1 MSFRAA
7 KTARNPGGGVR
18 LGMTRGFMRK
28 LCTGNY
34 AAGYALA
41 LAGEANRE
49 ARGCAAGAYPITPQ
63 TEIIEYLRG
72 VEFTKGRIVPVESEH
87 SAMGVCI
94 GASMAGARAFT
105 ASSSNGLSYMTE
117 NIFAAGYYRLPIVLI
132 AVNRTLGPPWNIWV
146 DQGDS
151 LALRDAAW
159 LQFYTESHQDLVDTI
174 LLAFRVAE
182 DSRVLLPAMVAM
194 DGFITSHTQMVVD
207 LPDQKQVD
215 AFLPPCAVPQRLR
228 HDRPATFGGLTWPRE
243 TQAHR
248 REIQEAME
256 RVPAVLAEAIDEFT
270 RIFGRQPAAAI
281 DAEQTSDADVVLIA
295 TNTMAATLRDVVRER
310 RARGERV
317 GMLRIKQFRPFP
329 RAELLNAIGG
339 AKKVGVLDRN
349 HSPGSGGI
357 FGTEV
362 AAALRD
368 RKDVLFQDYIVGIGG
383 GDVTPAVLSD
393 IVTDLGNRNE
403 SSEPMWKETLV

>member
-1 MSFRAA
+1 
-7 KTARNPGGGVR
+7 
-18 LGMTRGFMRK
+18 MTRK

-34 AAGYALA
+34 AAGYVLA
-41 LAGEANRE
+41 LAGEANRD

-72 VEFTKGRIVPVESEH
+72 VEFTKGRVVPVESEH

-105 ASSSNGLSYMTE
+105 ASSSNGLAYMTE
-117 NIFAAGYYRLPIVLI
+117 NVFAAGYYRLPIVLI

-182 DSRVLLPAMVAM
+182 DARVLLPAMVAM

-243 TQAHR
+243 TRAHR
-248 REIQEAME
+248 RDIQEAME
-256 RVPAVLAEAIDEFT
+256 RVPEVLAEAIDEFA
-270 RIFGRQPAAAI
+270 RIFGRRPAGAI
-281 DAEQTSDADVVLIA
+281 EEEQTSDAEIVLIA
-295 TNTMAATLRDVVRER
+295 TNTMAATLRNVVYER
-310 RARGERV
+310 RKNGERV
-317 GMLRIKQFRPFP
+317 GSVRIKQFRPFP
-329 RAELLNAIGG
+329 RAELLQAAGR

-349 HSPGSGGI
+349 HSPGSGGV

-362 AAALRD
+362 AAALQSRPD
-368 RKDVLFQDYIVGIGG
+368 LLVQDYVVGIGG
-383 GDVTPAVLSD
+383 GDVTPAVISGIAD
-393 IVTDLGNRNE
+393 DLARRD
-403 SSEPMWKETLV
+403 EPAEPVWKETLV